1 MIRNSMDI
9 VLIIG
14 IILAL
19 AGGILSGV
27 VAEAKNRDAVG
38 WGIVG
43 AIFPLLG
50 LIAIAGMPTA
60 RQTKGTK
67 TVPTDVCKPSETKA
81 STEAEAETS
90 TEASSSEDTETGR
103 VIILIIFGVIT
114 VMVVIIAAFSIR

>member
-1 MIRNSMDI
+1 MDI

-27 VAEAKNRDAVG
+27 VAEAKNRDPVG
-38 WGIVG
+38 WGIIG

-60 RQTKGTK
+60 RRTKRERA
-67 TVPTDVCKPSETKA
+67 VPMDVGKPTETAKRTETISNEDKA
-81 STEAEAETS
+81 SRA
-90 TEASSSEDTETGR
+90 
-103 VIILIIFGVIT
+103 IILLSLIGVTIA
-114 VMVVIIAAFSIR
+114 MVVLAYGFTLE